1 MTVKIINQS
10 LLSRLW
16 AMSWPTV
23 LYSLLESSVGLVDI
37 FFASYLGSE
46 AVAAIGFSRQ
56 IFLVLMIGTLSIT
69 TGTITLV
76 SQYCGAKRYDAASSI
91 ASHSLLLS
99 ISSGLFIG
107 FIGVFLARY
116 SLILLG
122 AEANALYEG
131 TNYLQVLMG
140 GVVFL
145 MIGFSTNGV
154 FRALGDAYTPLKIA
168 TLVNALNILFSYV
181 FIFGFGPIPA
191 YGVMGA
197 AIGTVLARIF
207 GSSLAVY
214 MLMRKSRQVRI
225 TLHEGF
231 SLSIVKQILDIGLPS
246 GFSGFFRNGARVL
259 FFRIIATTSAGSV
272 AVAVATIGFQLR
284 MLNIMPALA
293 FQVATATLVGQCIGA
308 KKIDQAEAYGWTAI
322 KFCSSIMAA
331 ASLLILIFPGFIM
344 RIFSDSIQV
353 IEMGIFALRL
363 LALEQFCN
371 SVSIIV
377 SGALS
382 GAGDTKPSLRYT
394 ILSQWLLMLPLAYW
408 LSNTSL
414 DISGAW
420 IAWGFAPIIQTF
432 LTLRRFIKGAWKKM
446 HASGVVGVVDELAD

>member
-1 MTVKIINQS
+1 MTIKIINPS

-37 FFASYLGSE
+37 FFASYLGAE

-76 SQYCGAKRYDAASSI
+76 SQYCGAKRYDSASSV

-99 ISSGLFIG
+99 MSSGLV
-107 FIGVFLARY
+107 IGVIGVLLARY

-122 AEANALYEG
+122 AEANALHDG
-131 TNYLQVLMG
+131 TDYLRILMG

-168 TLVNALNILFSYV
+168 TLVNGLNILFSYV
-181 FIFGFGPIPA
+181 FIFGYGPIPA

-197 AIGTVLARIF
+197 AIGTVIARLI
-207 GSSLAVY
+207 GSAIAVY
-214 MLMRKSRQVRI
+214 ILMKRSRKVRI
-225 TLHEGF
+225 TLNKGF
-231 SLSIVKQILDIGLPS
+231 SLSIFKQILDIGLPS
-246 GFSGFFRNGARVL
+246 GFSGFFRNGARIL
-259 FFRIIATTSAGSV
+259 FFRILATTSAGSV
-272 AVAVATIGFQLR
+272 AVAVAAIGFQLR

-293 FQVATATLVGQCIGA
+293 FQVATATLVGQSIGA
-308 KKIDQAEAYGWTAI
+308 KKIDQAEAFGWTAI

-331 ASLLILIFPGFIM
+331 ASLVIFIFPGFIM
-344 RIFSDSIQV
+344 RIFSDSPLV

-382 GAGDTKPSLRYT
+382 GAGDTRPSLRYT
-394 ILSQWLLMLPLAYW
+394 IISQWLLMLPLAYW
-408 LSNTSL
+408 LSTTSMGA
-414 DISGAW
+414 SGAW
-420 IAWGFAPIIQTF
+420 IAWGFAPIIQAI
-432 LTLRRFIKGAWKKM
+432 LTLRRFIKGAWKNM
-446 HASGVVGVVDELAD
+446 NVSGVVGDLAD